1 MLCVA
6 QVAMSLLRSQMR
18 NQLIN
23 YCFGAAS
30 LRHFRDGKVNQGR
43 QSLTLHLARDVADR
57 LERRF
62 EPIPPA
68 TLSVSLSRRA
78 VGRKDQ
84 GPVSAD
90 PFFVSQL
97 IRVEAQRSF
106 GVLIARLHRAAV
118 ALLDRPINQL
128 TGQGQFAREGD
139 LPVGVITADTLEN
152 LAQIFALLTL

>member
-18 NQLIN
+18 DQLIN

-90 PFFVSQL
+90 PFHVSQL
-97 IRVEAQRSF
+97 IRPEAHRS
-106 GVLIARLHRAAV
+106 VRALTPRLHPV
-118 ALLDRPINQL
+118 ANPSPPRPI
-128 TGQGQFAREGD
+128 A
-139 LPVGVITADTLEN
+139 
-152 LAQIFALLTL
+152 